1 MLSKSEIPGKH
12 KPRKQLPVRSVSCP
26 SAGQSLKTVAPE
38 PVKKDKSKA
47 SKIPKKQS
55 PRSQTRSCGRWW
67 PPRLHDHF
75 NYPRLLHSPKL
86 RVWVS
91 GFGWYNIIT
100 TGIIQSALRI
110 RWHKPKHQWEASTY
124 QGSWVNVWFEWDGP
138 HLPIVL
144 RHLNTGGVALL
155 EEVRHSLG
163 QGRVQATVCFLCIP
177 FSLCSLL
184 AVQLVECSVA
194 AYLHAFLPGW
204 ALIPLEPSCQII
216 FLLWAALVMVF
227 LSEQQKKK
235 NN

>member
-55 PRSQTRSCGRWW
+55 PRSQIRSCGRWL
-67 PPRLHDHF
+67 PLRLHDHF
-75 NYPRLLHSPKL
+75 SYPRLLHPNWGCESLASDDIISSLLVSYSQLWEYVDTNPSTSEKL
-86 RVWVS
+86 APTKVV
-91 GFGWYNIIT
+91 
-100 TGIIQSALRI
+100 
-110 RWHKPKHQWEASTY
+110 
-124 QGSWVNVWFEWDGP
+124 EWMCG
-138 HLPIVL
+138 LSETVPIVL
-144 RHLNTGGVALL
+144 RYLNTGGVALL

-184 AVQLVECSVA
+184 AVQLVSSQWLLTSTLSCRDGLLS
-194 AYLHAFLPGW
+194 LWNPHA
-204 ALIPLEPSCQII
+204 
-216 FLLWAALVMVF
+216 
-227 LSEQQKKK
+227 K
-235 NN
+235 

>member
-1 MLSKSEIPGKH
+1 MEDGGHCGCMIISTTHAFYILPNWGCESLASDDIISSLLVLYSQLWEYVDTNPSTSEKLAPTKVVEWMCGLSE
-12 KPRKQLPVRSVSCP
+12 
-26 SAGQSLKTVAPE
+26 TV
-38 PVKKDKSKA
+38 
-47 SKIPKKQS
+47 
-55 PRSQTRSCGRWW
+55 
-67 PPRLHDHF
+67 
-75 NYPRLLHSPKL
+75 
-86 RVWVS
+86 
-91 GFGWYNIIT
+91 
-100 TGIIQSALRI
+100 
-110 RWHKPKHQWEASTY
+110 
-124 QGSWVNVWFEWDGP
+124 
-138 HLPIVL
+138 PIVL